1 MAITIEQVETLAAKL
16 RTLPPIENKK
26 RFVSKQE
33 SIKMLANEI
42 DALRKRGYTLEQ
54 VAELLT
60 ADHLEIGTSTLKSYL
75 QRSQSSSKKVKV
87 GRKTTSF
94 GTLPCSSAQANYISE
109 GEPEAQ
115 TVGGRVTALVQS
127 LGSTTGQL
135 LHSLDLRAHECDGDP

>member
-1 MAITIEQVETLAAKL
+1 MALTIEQVETLAAKL

-42 DALRKRGYTLEQ
+42 DALRERGYTLEQ

-75 QRSQSSSKKVKV
+75 QRSQSSSKKAKVK
-87 GRKTTSF
+87 RKTTSM
-94 GTLPCSSAQANYISE
+94 GTLPPSSAQANYVSE
-109 GEPEAQ
+109 GEPAAQ
-115 TVGGRVTALVQS
+115 IVGGRVTALVQS
-127 LGSTTGQL
+127 LGSTTGAV
-135 LHSLDLRAHECDGDP
+135 SAIT